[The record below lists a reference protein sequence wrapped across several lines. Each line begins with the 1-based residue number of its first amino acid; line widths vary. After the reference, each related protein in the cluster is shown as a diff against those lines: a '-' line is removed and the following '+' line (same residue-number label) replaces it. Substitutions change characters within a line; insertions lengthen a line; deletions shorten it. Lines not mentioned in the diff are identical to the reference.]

1 MGGSTIPSYNSSTSP
16 TTPARAP
23 RRASQESATAPR
35 TVPASPEDL
44 LTGSVPR
51 ASESAVSSGGI
62 SLSEED
68 CHVLILKIF
77 SAEYPSVAEQ

>member
-1 MGGSTIPSYNSSTSP
+1 M
-16 TTPARAP
+16 A
-23 RRASQESATAPR
+23 
-35 TVPASPEDL
+35 D
-44 LTGSVPR
+44 VPR
-51 ASESAVSSGGI
+51 GSESAVSSGGI